1 MTSTPKSKAA
11 LQTFDLKPAGSAFVK
26 EYTYISEDDVE
37 ARRPYSPREHGFT
50 YMEKQ
55 AGGTGGDI
63 SPISK
68 DELPSPT
75 GKRLTALAFTY
86 KPPESDKLK
95 DKSQRFQTDSSK
107 SPPQSK
113 VLSSPVREVPI
124 HSNIERTKLQT
135 KEKTVPVGQTIIAA
149 PKQSKLPVKASPTP
163 VTIDSNDSKDKRKS
177 KEKIKTPQKSSL
189 KGKYQTSP
197 KSIEA
202 AEAATGRTSRQSKD
216 SKLES
221 SSSASSLSSGSS
233 MDEYEKETVKQD
245 PTITS
250 TPVKSYDKFSQ
261 RMRTEK
267 SDISDKTKIV
277 SSQPSGPKI
286 THASRKR
293 VVTNADGTVEEM
305 EEILEPGIIGSLT
318 SKPVII
324 GVVPSSGSKTRSSTS
339 EPIPDKSKK
348 QQRSPQTGYP
358 NVHEVSKSASS
369 SISSVTKKHTTGE
382 ETGHEPEKGIYSSK
396 KTSTTVQEEKSMT
409 KQLSQNTRL
418 VSGTLDE
425 VAPIVKTEK
434 IKYNPTVSAQQ
445 SPLST
450 KSVPVIATE
459 TRKVAYTETR
469 PTSKPSSTSRTSPV
483 PASALNINTATPPPP
498 PQFANDNSPGT
509 SPTNSGV
516 PPVGDVISS
525 QTISS
530 KTRTVETITYKME
543 KDGVVETRVEQ
554 KITIQSDGDPIDH
567 DRALADAIQEAT
579 MMNPDMTVEKIE
591 IQQQSTIQ

>member
-11 LQTFDLKPAGSAFVK
+11 LQTFDFKPAGSAFVK

-55 AGGTGGDI
+55 TGGTGGDI

-86 KPPESDKLK
+86 KPPESDKVK

-113 VLSSPVREVPI
+113 ILSSPVKEVPI

-135 KEKTVPVGQTIIAA
+135 KEKTIPFGQTIIAA

-163 VTIDSNDSKDKRKS
+163 VTLDSNDSKRKS
-177 KEKIKTPQKSSL
+177 KEKTKTPQKSSL
-189 KGKYQTSP
+189 KGKSQTSP

-202 AEAATGRTSRQSKD
+202 AEAVTGRTSRQSKD

-221 SSSASSLSSGSS
+221 SSSASSVSSGSS

-245 PTITS
+245 PTITA

-261 RMRTEK
+261 KTRTEK
-267 SDISDKTKIV
+267 SDISDKSRIV
-277 SSQPSGPKI
+277 SSQSSGPKI

-318 SKPVII
+318 SKPVIV

-339 EPIPDKSKK
+339 EPVLKLHK
-348 QQRSPQTGYP
+348 
-358 NVHEVSKSASS
+358 
-369 SISSVTKKHTTGE
+369 
-382 ETGHEPEKGIYSSK
+382 
-396 KTSTTVQEEKSMT
+396 
-409 KQLSQNTRL
+409 
-418 VSGTLDE
+418 
-425 VAPIVKTEK
+425 
-434 IKYNPTVSAQQ
+434 
-445 SPLST
+445 
-450 KSVPVIATE
+450 
-459 TRKVAYTETR
+459 
-469 PTSKPSSTSRTSPV
+469 
-483 PASALNINTATPPPP
+483 
-498 PQFANDNSPGT
+498 
-509 SPTNSGV
+509 
-516 PPVGDVISS
+516 
-525 QTISS
+525 
-530 KTRTVETITYKME
+530 
-543 KDGVVETRVEQ
+543 
-554 KITIQSDGDPIDH
+554 
-567 DRALADAIQEAT
+567 
-579 MMNPDMTVEKIE
+579 
-591 IQQQSTIQ
+591 